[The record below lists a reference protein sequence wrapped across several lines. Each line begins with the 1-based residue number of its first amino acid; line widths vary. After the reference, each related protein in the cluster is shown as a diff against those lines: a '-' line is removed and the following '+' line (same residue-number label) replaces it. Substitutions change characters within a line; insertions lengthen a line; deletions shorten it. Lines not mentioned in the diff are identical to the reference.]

1 MSVSMFKLITKINVI
16 CSDHTI
22 FLSVLP
28 DQEGFL
34 SINII
39 TDDDD
44 DLKLKLP
51 FLKNSIENKNYKKWN
66 KWI

>member
-16 CSDHTI
+16 CSDNTN

-39 TDDDD
+39 TDDD
-44 DLKLKLP
+44 LKLKL
-51 FLKNSIENKNYKKWN
+51 LKNGKQKL
-66 KWI
+66 